1 MIKSNP
7 PSTEKREVP
16 GGGEGG
22 GGVMVG
28 WGAVGRGWGITI
40 AYRHSVSE
48 CVITYTYI
56 VHTFL
61 CVCVGV

>member
-22 GGVMVG
+22 GGRDG
-28 WGAVGRGWGITI
+28 WVRGCRRGM
-40 AYRHSVSE
+40 
-48 CVITYTYI
+48 
-56 VHTFL
+56 
-61 CVCVGV
+61 GV